1 MIKLC
6 ASYGLKVPASQEYS
20 SESFHASAEVE
31 VAGNL
36 QGEALKAALGNLW
49 SDLKVAVA
57 EQRSATVKPSAG
69 NNGHEPTPQKQPE
82 RQVEQAP
89 RRVEPVNRVA
99 GNAEGASKK
108 QIGFLLALARRKRNQ
123 SAEQVRNWL
132 QAERNQNLNGL
143 SKAEAAALIDEF
155 NTSNN

>member
-31 VAGNL
+31 VAGNV
-36 QGEALKAALGNLW
+36 QGEALKAALSNLW
-49 SDLKVAVA
+49 TDLKVAVA
-57 EQRSATVKPSAG
+57 EQRSATVKPNVG
-69 NNGHEPTPQKQPE
+69 NNGHEPAPQKQA
-82 RQVEQAP
+82 EQAP

-132 QAERNQNLNGL
+132 QTERNQNLNGL

-155 NTSNN
+155 NTNQN